1 MTFRLSRRIRPFDS
15 LISRLMMLG
24 LCIVVVG
31 IAARYYAIS
40 HFLREDLSAV
50 VEAQQLAL
58 ATYVARDIDERIVH
72 RRHLLERIGT
82 ALPANLLHRPAAL
95 RTWLKER
102 YELQPL
108 FSAGLF
114 VTDARGLAIADYPVL
129 PDRENSDYADR
140 DYIQAALAGHDA
152 IGRPVMGRAA
162 KEPVLPMAVPIR
174 DGKGEV
180 RGVLVGVT
188 ALAAPGFLDLL
199 QQSHIGKSTGGFLL
213 ISPQD
218 KLFVAA
224 SEPDMVFT
232 PTPPPGVNAL
242 HDRAMAGYRGTG
254 ITINAKG
261 VEEVSAMVTV
271 PSTGWFVV
279 ARLPS
284 REAFATVARTQSF
297 LLRNAAVGISV
308 FALLASI
315 GMYFLLRHLFRAADH
330 AERMTR
336 GEIPLEPLP
345 AGRQDE
351 VGHLIGAFNRLL
363 MKLNEQQA
371 ELARIAH
378 HDSLTGLPNRA
389 LLADR
394 LHQALARAQRAGS
407 RVALLFMDLDGFKQ
421 INDSLGHEAGD
432 DALRQVAQRL
442 GQIVRQ
448 SDTLARVGG
457 DEFVLLL
464 CDLNEDAEAA
474 AGIVAEKCIETLLP
488 PFTVADIP
496 CAIGVSI
503 GIATG
508 DGNTAAGALLQAA
521 DRGMYR
527 AKKAG
532 RGRYATC
539 PV

>member
-1 MTFRLSRRIRPFDS
+1 MFRLNRRIRPFDS
-15 LISRLMMLG
+15 LISRLMLLG
-24 LCIVVVG
+24 LCLVTIG

-40 HFLREDLSAV
+40 HFLREDLATV

-72 RRHLLERIGT
+72 RRNLLERIGA
-82 ALPANLLHRPAAL
+82 ALPPDLLRRPAAL
-95 RTWLKER
+95 RAWLKER
-102 YELQPL
+102 YEFQPL

-114 VTDARGLAIADYPVL
+114 VTDTRGVALADYPVL
-129 PDRENSDYADR
+129 PDREHGDYADR
-140 DYIQAALAGHDA
+140 DYIKDALAGRTT

-162 KEPVLPMAVPIR
+162 KEPVLPMAVPLL
-174 DGKGEV
+174 DGRGEV
-180 RGVLVGVT
+180 RGALVGIT
-188 ALAAPGFLDLL
+188 ALATPGFLDLL
-199 QQSHIGKSTGGFLL
+199 QQSHIGKGTGGFLL
-213 ISPQD
+213 VSPQD
-218 KLFVAA
+218 RLFVAA

-232 PTPPPGVNAL
+232 PTPPSGVNAL

-254 ITINAKG
+254 ITVNAKG

-271 PSTGWFVV
+271 PSTGWFLV

-297 LLRNAAVGISV
+297 LLRNGVLAFMV
-308 FALLASI
+308 FAALAST
-315 GMYFLLRHLFRAADH
+315 GMYVLLRPLSRAADH

-345 AGRQDE
+345 VVRQDE

-363 MKLNEQQA
+363 MKLDEQQA

-394 LHQALARAQRAGS
+394 LHQALARAQRTGS
-407 RVALLFMDLDGFKQ
+407 RVALLFMDLDGFKL

-442 GQIVRQ
+442 GKIVRQ

-464 CDLNEDAEAA
+464 CDLGEDAEAA
-474 AGIVAEKCIETLLP
+474 AGIVAQKCIETLLP
-488 PFTVADIP
+488 PLTVADIP

-508 DGNTAAGALLQAA
+508 SGDTAAGALLQAA

-532 RGRYATC
+532 RGRYVAC